1 MTTGTRRPDPTLRP
15 DPRPPPRD
23 GGGLPADWSR
33 WWRRSCERPRTLQ
46 GVSRGRT
53 AKVLTHRYDDGG
65 VTRQPDQLIVE
76 EPLEIQLDGALVSTT
91 MRTPGHDFELA
102 AGFCLTEGLLAG
114 APVRQCRYCGT
125 GSAVDSEFNVVT
137 VETGGLA
144 PPPRPRLTTTT
155 SACGMCGTTAIDDL
169 RERLHPL
176 PPTAPFPLA
185 VMARVPDTVTS
196 MQQLFDA
203 TGAVHAA
210 VAFDRSG
217 DPVLAREDIGRH
229 NAVDKVVGRFL
240 LDDRLPATG
249 HGLYVSG
256 RASFEIV
263 QKAWAAGFS
272 AVVAVSAPS
281 SLAVSA
287 ARLAGMTL
295 CGFARGGRLN
305 VYAPEELSRP
315 DEPAAVDDAM
325 TTPSAA
331 RSKPGR

>member
-1 MTTGTRRPDPTLRP
+1 VSTDTGETSHATRAR
-15 DPRPPPRD
+15 
-23 GGGLPADWSR
+23 
-33 WWRRSCERPRTLQ
+33 RRSGERPRTLQ

-53 AKVLTHRYDDGG
+53 AKVLTHRYDAGA

-125 GSAVDSEFNVVT
+125 GAAVDSEFNVVT
-137 VETGGLA
+137 VETGGVA

-176 PPTAPFPLA
+176 PPTAPFPLD
-185 VMARVPDTVTS
+185 VLARVPDSVTS

-249 HGLYVSG
+249 LGLYVSG

-305 VYAPEELSRP
+305 VYAPEDLSRP
-315 DEPAAVDDAM
+315 DGLAAVDDAM
-325 TTPSAA
+325 TTPSA

>member
-1 MTTGTRRPDPTLRP
+1 VSTDTADARHATRRRRRSGE
-15 DPRPPPRD
+15 RPP
-23 GGGLPADWSR
+23 
-33 WWRRSCERPRTLQ
+33 TLQ

-53 AKVLTHRYDDGG
+53 AKVLTHRYDGSG

-76 EPLEIQLDGALVSTT
+76 EPLEIQLDGTLVSTT

-102 AGFCLTEGLLAG
+102 AGFCFTEGLLG
-114 APVRQCRYCGT
+114 DGPVRQCRYCGT
-125 GSAVDSEFNVVT
+125 GSTVDSEFNVVT

-155 SACGMCGTTAIDDL
+155 SACGMCGSTAVDDL

-176 PPTAPFPLA
+176 PPTAPFPLD
-185 VMARVPDTVTS
+185 VLARVPDSVTP

-240 LDDRLPATG
+240 LDDRLPADAL
-249 HGLYVSG
+249 GLYVSG

-315 DEPAAVDDAM
+315 DERAADDDVR
-325 TTPSAA
+325 TTPAAA
-331 RSKPGR
+331 RSKSER